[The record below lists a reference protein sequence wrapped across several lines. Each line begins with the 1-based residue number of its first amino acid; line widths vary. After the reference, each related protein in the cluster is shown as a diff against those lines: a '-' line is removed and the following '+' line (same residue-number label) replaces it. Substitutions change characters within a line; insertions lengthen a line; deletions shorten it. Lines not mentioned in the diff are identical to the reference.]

1 MLNIS
6 RATFGVET
14 NGAMSGIRASATF
27 PMVCAFAKSVPSD
40 PLVSL
45 AAFEKAFSCTVSSGP
60 SWKTNK
66 PGVVKPTPTS
76 NF

>member
-45 AAFEKAFSCTVSSGP
+45 AALERP
-60 SWKTNK
+60 YN
-66 PGVVKPTPTS
+66 
-76 NF
+76 